1 MPQLLQGPAQFAALQ
16 VPTQAPPWHSAR
28 LPAQVSGVQIGVQVP
43 ALHCPFGHPVPGG
56 ASTHWSITQARQ
68 GAGQLLLVQLLPR
81 QMPASAQF
89 GAVAGQDSGRS
100 TQAPEASQTR
110 RMRVPVPPQRA
121 LPHEEFRGS
130 RRQPPAPSQPLV
142 QAPSLRRPAGI
153 GAPGGHVGAGA
164 LPPGQRAGA
173 AGPVA
178 GVVAAATLGAVVRW
192 RIRCRGCRSRRRAA
206 CRSRRRC
213 RHCPPSTGRR
223 CRSWCGSRCRCSRG
237 RARRCGPRATRHA
250 PSSQVRRRRLVV
262 GRVAARLAGR
272 RCRSR

>member
-1 MPQLLQGPAQFAALQ
+1 LTGIGQGAVLQAWVSVSGGQGMPPLVGCRVTVRVRVCIPPPQVRLQVPHSPQSLTRQSVPGTQLPSRHTPPGQFDSLAAWLQDLLFVLQLRQGPAQFAALQ

-28 LPAQVSGVQIGVQVP
+28 LPAQVSGVQIGVQAP

-81 QMPASAQF
+81 QMPVSAQF

-110 RMRVPVPPQRA
+110 RMRVPGPPQRA

-142 QAPSLRRPAGI
+142 QAPSLHRPAGS
-153 GAPGGHVGAGA
+153 AP
-164 LPPGQRAGA
+164 RAGTLA
-173 AGPVA
+173 HVPSCPGSAQDLHDPVQA
-178 GVVAAATLGAVVRW
+178 VAQHR
-192 RIRCRGCRSRRRAA
+192 
-206 CRSRRRC
+206 
-213 RHCPPSTGRR
+213 P
-223 CRSWCGSRCRCSRG
+223 
-237 RARRCGPRATRHA
+237 
-250 PSSQVRRRRLVV
+250 
-262 GRVAARLAGR
+262 
-272 RCRSR
+272 